1 MMKSMAAAGALA
13 IAVSFAGAAQ
23 AQSYIS
29 DWGIADMRQAV
40 IAAGA
45 TVTRE
50 DNSKDPYVAAT
61 AASGLKFTI
70 TGRVCEGADGAKR
83 CKGALFQTSFTMDS
97 DSEVDVAVKTWNNAL
112 SDVGDRT
119 LIEPGS
125 PAFNVMGTLRNGD
138 WVRFSGR
145 FFPDQTDCVREPSMT
160 IRGTMTSPEFIFRFD
175 DIRRVDLP

>member
-97 DSEVDVAVKTWNNAL
+97 DSEVDVAVKKWAPKYAAVAVSNDGSKGMLL
-112 SDVGDRT
+112 SRYMIFDYGLHRD
-119 LIEPGS
+119 
-125 PAFNVMGTLRNGD
+125 NLRLNIQVFTGVAEKIWD
-138 WVRFSGR
+138 
-145 FFPDQTDCVREPSMT
+145 E
-160 IRGTMTSPEFIFRFD
+160 
-175 DIRRVDLP
+175 L

>member
-1 MMKSMAAAGALA
+1 MMKCMAAAGALA
-13 IAVSFAGAAQ
+13 IAVSFSGAAQ

-45 TVTRE
+45 TITRE
-50 DNSKDPYVAAT
+50 DNTKDPYVAAT

-97 DSEVDVAVKTWNNAL
+97 DSEVDVAVKKWAPKYAAVAVSNDGAKGMLL
-112 SDVGDRT
+112 SRYMIFDYGLHRD
-119 LIEPGS
+119 
-125 PAFNVMGTLRNGD
+125 NLRLNIQVFTGVAEQIWD
-138 WVRFSGR
+138 
-145 FFPDQTDCVREPSMT
+145 E
-160 IRGTMTSPEFIFRFD
+160 
-175 DIRRVDLP
+175 L

>member
-1 MMKSMAAAGALA
+1 MMKSIAAAGALA

-97 DSEVDVAVKTWNNAL
+97 DSEVDVAVKKWAPQYAAVAVSNDGSKGMLL
-112 SDVGDRT
+112 SRYMIFDYGLHRD
-119 LIEPGS
+119 
-125 PAFNVMGTLRNGD
+125 NLRLNIQVFTGVAEKIWD
-138 WVRFSGR
+138 
-145 FFPDQTDCVREPSMT
+145 E
-160 IRGTMTSPEFIFRFD
+160 
-175 DIRRVDLP
+175 L